1 MRISAINANSGL
13 YTARNRQLRH
23 EGVETTVT
31 NPQPQNVN
39 FQASGIKIGLGA
51 IGAMLGGL
59 IIGGPVGAVIGAVAG
74 VRGAELAEADVEA
87 KAKAEEEKKKSGGK

>member
-23 EGVETTVT
+23 EGAETTVT
-31 NPQPQNVN
+31 NTQPQNVN
-39 FQASGIKIGLGA
+39 FQSGIKIGLGA

-74 VRGAELAEADVEA
+74 VKGAELAEADVEA

>member
-23 EGVETTVT
+23 EGAEATVT

-39 FQASGIKIGLGA
+39 FQASGLKIGLGA

-59 IIGGPVGAVIGAVAG
+59 VVGGPVGAVIGAVAG
-74 VRGAELAEADVEA
+74 LKGADLVEADIEA
-87 KAKAEEEKKKSGGK
+87 KAREEEEKNKSGKK